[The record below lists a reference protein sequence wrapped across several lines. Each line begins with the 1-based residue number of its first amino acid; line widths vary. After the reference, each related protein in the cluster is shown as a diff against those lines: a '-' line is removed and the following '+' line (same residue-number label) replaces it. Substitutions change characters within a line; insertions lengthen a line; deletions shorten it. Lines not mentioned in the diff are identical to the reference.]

1 VAKRVYSFRNYDS
14 LTMRAVAE
22 FVRGFGG
29 PCEVEVR
36 PPRRTLDQN
45 ALLWARL
52 SDISKQVDW
61 LVDGEL
67 AKIAPDDWKAI
78 FTAALEGENRMARG
92 LNGGT
97 VMLGVS
103 TSRMSKKAMTD
114 LQDLIGAF
122 AAEKG
127 VRFTTKE
134 EPWG

>member
-1 VAKRVYSFRNYDS
+1 MKRVFTFKTYDT
-14 LTMRAVAE
+14 LTMKLAADT
-22 FVRGFGG
+22 VRSWGG
-29 PCEVEVR
+29 PCELTVSD
-36 PPRRTLDQN
+36 PRRTLDQN

-52 SDISKQVDW
+52 SDISRQVDW

-67 AKIAPDDWKAI
+67 AKIAPEDWKAI

-127 VRFTTKE
+127 VRFTCKD
-134 EPWG
+134 PF

>member
-1 VAKRVYSFRNYDS
+1 MKRVWKMPAYST
-14 LTMRAVAE
+14 LTMRAIAE
-22 FVRGFGG
+22 HIRDRKE

-36 PPRRTLDQN
+36 DQRRTLDQN

-52 SDISKQVDW
+52 SDISRQVDW

-67 AKIAPDDWKAI
+67 AKIAPEDWKSI

>member
-1 VAKRVYSFRNYDS
+1 MMKRTYKFPHGYST
-14 LTMRAVAE
+14 LTARALVDYIRE
-22 FVRGFGG
+22 QG
-29 PCEVEVR
+29 PCEVSVMEI
-36 PPRRTLDQN
+36 RRTLDQN

-52 SDISKQVDW
+52 TDISKQVDW
-61 LVDGEL
+61 MVDGEL
-67 AKIAPDDWKAI
+67 RRIAPEDWKSI

-122 AAEKG
+122 ASERG

-134 EPWG
+134 EVW

>member
-1 VAKRVYSFRNYDS
+1 MKRVYSFRSYDS

-29 PCEVEVR
+29 PCELEVR
-36 PPRRTLDQN
+36 APRRTLDQN

-61 LVDGEL
+61 VVDGEL
-67 AKIAPDDWKAI
+67 AKIAPEDWKAI
-78 FTAALEGENRMARG
+78 FTAALEGENRMAKG

-122 AAEKG
+122 AAGKG
-127 VRFTTKE
+127 VRFTTNE
-134 EPWG
+134 EPW